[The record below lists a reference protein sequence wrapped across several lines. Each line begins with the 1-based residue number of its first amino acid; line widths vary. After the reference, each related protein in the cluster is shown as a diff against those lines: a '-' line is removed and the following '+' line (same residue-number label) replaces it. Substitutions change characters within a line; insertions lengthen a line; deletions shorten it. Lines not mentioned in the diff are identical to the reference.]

1 MRLLHTS
8 DWHLGRS
15 LLSVPLIEEQRIFLQ
30 WLVDQV
36 REHEVD
42 AVLITGD
49 VYDRAVPSV
58 EAIGLLEAALVELA
72 STSTVV
78 MIPGNHD
85 SPTRLGFAGPLLEAA
100 RVHVRA
106 DVTELARPIVI
117 TDSQGMQCAL
127 YCIPYLEPHLQAD
140 RLASA
145 RSHEAVL
152 TAAMSIIRSA
162 HSFEMPMIVLSHSFI
177 SGGITSDSE
186 RDVQVGGIPH
196 APISLFA
203 GVSYLA
209 LGHLH
214 RPQQIGASS
223 GVLARYAGSPLAYSF
238 SEEGQEKSVVLIDVA
253 SNGDC
258 AVDLLQAPSPR
269 PLTTIR
275 GELASLLSEPRYQDV
290 QEHWIR
296 AVLTDSRRPES
307 PMERIRQRFPHT
319 LQLEFAP
326 EGVNPG
332 ELQPAMSAAQQDP
345 SLVVAQFI
353 EYVTGTDATEH
364 EMALIHEAVVRVRMG
379 MVV

>member
-1 MRLLHTS
+1 
-8 DWHLGRS
+8 
-15 LLSVPLIEEQRIFLQ
+15 
-30 WLVDQV
+30 
-36 REHEVD
+36 
-42 AVLITGD
+42 
-49 VYDRAVPSV
+49 
-58 EAIGLLEAALVELA
+58 
-72 STSTVV
+72 
-78 MIPGNHD
+78 
-85 SPTRLGFAGPLLEAA
+85 
-100 RVHVRA
+100 
-106 DVTELARPIVI
+106 
-117 TDSQGMQCAL
+117 
-127 YCIPYLEPHLQAD
+127 LQAD

-145 RSHEAVL
+145 RWHVEVL
-152 TAAMSIIRSA
+152 RAAMSIISSA